1 MTRRRGA
8 FWAAVILVVT
18 PALILTV
25 LRMSDPRRGVLI
37 RAQSVAPYA
46 IVLYAVALVLLAGW
60 VLRHRRQ
67 AWVLLLPLLGLGLH
81 AYWLA
86 PLYTGTAPSPDPEA
100 TPLTVMTINLEGGTT
115 VIDQVVDTARRE
127 HVDVLVLEDVTSE
140 SFAEMSLAGLSDLFP
155 NHVHPPGFGDNGI
168 VVLSRTGIVD
178 PMSEDAEHRLLI
190 ATVETDD
197 GPLRLLAV
205 HPRQPTQPVEWHAD
219 QERWLSV
226 VRSQHPD
233 LVVGDFN
240 ATLDQ
245 APLRDLEDEG
255 YRSVTE
261 LLNQGWQRTW
271 PANGRYRPLHLFP
284 IPRLV
289 QIDQVML
296 GADLAPI
303 GSRTVHLY
311 GTDHLGLVATFAP
324 AETG

>member
-8 FWAAVILVVT
+8 FWAAVVLVVT
-18 PALILTV
+18 PALALTA
-25 LRMSDPRRGVLI
+25 LRVSDPRRGVLI
-37 RAQSVAPYA
+37 RAQSFAPYA
-46 IVLYAVALVLLAGW
+46 IVLFVVALLLLAGW
-60 VLRHRRQ
+60 AVRHPRQ
-67 AWVLLLPLLGLGLH
+67 GWLVVLPLLGLGLH

-86 PLYTGTAPSPDPEA
+86 PLYTGSAPSAEPDA
-100 TPLTVMTINLEGGTT
+100 TALTVMTINLEGGKT
-115 VIDQVVDTARRE
+115 VISPVVETARRE
-127 HVDVLVLEDVTSE
+127 GVDVLVVEDVTSE
-140 SFAEMSLAGLSDLFP
+140 SFAEMNRAGIYGIFP
-155 NHVHPPGFGDNGI
+155 YHVHPPGFGDNGI
-168 VVLSRTGIVD
+168 VVLSRTWVGD
-178 PMSEDAEHRLLI
+178 PFSEDPEHRLLL

-197 GPLRLLAV
+197 GALRLLAV

-219 QERWLSV
+219 QERWLAV

-271 PANGRYRPLHLFP
+271 PANGRYRPLNLFP
-284 IPRLV
+284 VPRLV

-296 GADLAPI
+296 GGDLAPI
-303 GSRTVHLY
+303 GSHTVHLY
-311 GTDHLGLVATFAP
+311 GTDHLGLVATFA
-324 AETG
+324 AADRG